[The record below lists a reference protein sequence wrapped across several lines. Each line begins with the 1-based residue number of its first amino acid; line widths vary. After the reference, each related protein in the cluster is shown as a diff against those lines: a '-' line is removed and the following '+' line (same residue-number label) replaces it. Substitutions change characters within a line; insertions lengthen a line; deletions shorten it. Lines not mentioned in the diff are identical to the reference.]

1 MRRIVPF
8 IAAICLL
15 ASPLSRLAAQTQNG
29 QDEILKARE
38 AVWQAW
44 FANDVPTLHQLVP
57 AETIVFSSDEAKWKN
72 QADIFRT
79 AAEFQSQ
86 GGKPVRLEFPRTE
99 IQRFGDVAVV
109 WSNFLVETEESGKR
123 SIDTGRASEIFV
135 YRGGRWI
142 NPGWH
147 TDPKS
152 DPKIDR

>member
-1 MRRIVPF
+1 MRRIVAT

-15 ASPLSRLAAQTQNG
+15 ASPLMRLTAQTQNE
-29 QDEILKARE
+29 QSEILKARE
-38 AVWQAW
+38 AVWRAW
-44 FANDVPTLHQLVP
+44 FANDVPVLKELVP
-57 AETIVFSSDEAKWKN
+57 PETIVFSSDEPKWKN

-86 GGKPVRLEFPRTE
+86 GGKLVRLEFPRTE
-99 IQRFGDVAVV
+99 IQHFGDVAVV
-109 WSNFLVETEESGKR
+109 WSNFLVETEENGKR

-135 YRGGRWI
+135 YRDGRWI